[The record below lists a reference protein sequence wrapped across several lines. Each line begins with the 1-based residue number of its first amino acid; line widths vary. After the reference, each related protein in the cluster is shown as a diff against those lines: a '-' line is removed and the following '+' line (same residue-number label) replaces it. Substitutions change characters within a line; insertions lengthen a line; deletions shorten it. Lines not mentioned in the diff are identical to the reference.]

1 MVLHH
6 IYYPVRDKAGA
17 IMGVAI
23 FAQDIT
29 ERKQAEEAIRES
41 QERLS
46 TILKTTTRGS
56 GWLTTLPLLWMSMK
70 PCAKF

>member
-1 MVLHH
+1 MELFLHH
-6 IYYPVRDKAGA
+6 IYYPVKDKAGA

-41 QERLS
+41 EHRLG
-46 TILKTTTRGS
+46 TILKTDSSKRLNTAG
-56 GWLTTLPLLWMSMK
+56 LL
-70 PCAKF
+70 AHT